1 MRALLFAAFDESRKK
16 RGIHSKPSG
25 NSNSNITVC
34 NRGEAMRKVIIL
46 TVAVAAAAALTM
58 AGLAVLRGDSRSAKA
73 R

>member
-1 MRALLFAAFDESRKK
+1 
-16 RGIHSKPSG
+16 
-25 NSNSNITVC
+25 
-34 NRGEAMRKVIIL
+34 MRKVIIL